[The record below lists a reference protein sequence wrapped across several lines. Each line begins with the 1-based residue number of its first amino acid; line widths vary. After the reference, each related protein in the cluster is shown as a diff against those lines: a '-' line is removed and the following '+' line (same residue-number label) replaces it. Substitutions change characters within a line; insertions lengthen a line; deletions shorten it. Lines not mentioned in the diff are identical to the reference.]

1 VGYSETAPQGELI
14 AKFNIST
21 LKILFKIKKEM
32 ASLKKNGQK

>member
-1 VGYSETAPQGELI
+1 MRQKELI
-14 AKFNIST
+14 FILNIFT